1 MSSCQNRRKF
11 SSPASLLSPPLP
23 PPAAQAQ
30 PRRFSNVGITARK
43 FSQTLGWGGKVG
55 AELTAEIVDQGRAL
69 CAQYIRSRLKRT
81 GIFSK
86 KCGLQRLRSAATL
99 PGGFVV
105 RQVLPELI
113 SIGAELERLHP
124 KVYTGVGRQISSLP
138 GGAASSEKA
147 LASALTCVSKEL
159 TRGQVTWARV
169 VSLFAVAGGLAV
181 DCVRSGHPEYIY
193 SIVEAMATSIEN
205 DLATWIAENGGWPGL
220 CSYCKP
226 PSTEISLSSF
236 VGFLGALVAA
246 AFLIV
251 LILRWFG
258 RFAI

>member
-1 MSSCQNRRKF
+1 MPRSNTIRITVSGADVAGDEKREGEMSSCQNRRKF

-124 KVYTGVGRQISSLP
+124 KV
-138 GGAASSEKA
+138 
-147 LASALTCVSKEL
+147 
-159 TRGQVTWARV
+159 
-169 VSLFAVAGGLAV
+169 
-181 DCVRSGHPEYIY
+181 
-193 SIVEAMATSIEN
+193 AMATSIEN